1 MRFEKRKITYQPL
14 GRKRSKLIK
23 QMIDSKIIDYAQRS
37 AIKLISFHFVK
48 CIFKNLYTL
57 Q

>member
-1 MRFEKRKITYQPL
+1 MRFEKRKTTYQPL

-23 QMIDSKIIDYAQRS
+23 QMIDFKIIDFAQRS

-48 CIFKNLYTL
+48 CIFKNLYAL